1 MKSAKR
7 LTESIFKSR
16 APRFGPEQCT
26 LTLRRGLLRTMC
38 GYSDGQKLT
47 LHSCESV
54 SSYQEDIGN
63 NWCNSSGMNVGASAI
78 KTKEGL
84 ANGS

>member
-1 MKSAKR
+1 
-7 LTESIFKSR
+7 
-16 APRFGPEQCT
+16 
-26 LTLRRGLLRTMC
+26 MC
-38 GYSDGQKLT
+38 GYSYGQKLT
-47 LHSCESV
+47 IHSCESV

-63 NWCNSSGMNVGASAI
+63 NSCNSSGMNVGASAI